1 VSTEP
6 FERLDS
12 TTDFKQ
18 HLGRKVTLRYRVHDD
33 AAHPFSE
40 AIGVVMSVE
49 ADSGGPRVVILTKK
63 SERRVVPIDDVMTGK
78 VLSA

>member
-1 VSTEP
+1 MSTEP

-40 AIGVVMSVE
+40 AIGVVMLVE
-49 ADSGGPRVVILTKK
+49 TESGGPNVVILTKK
-63 SERRVVPIDDVMTGK
+63 SKRRVVPIDDVITGK
-78 VLSA
+78 VLST

>member
-18 HLGRKVTLRYRVHDD
+18 HLGRRVSLRYRVHDD

-40 AIGVVMSVE
+40 ARGVVMSVE
-49 ADSGGPRVVILTKK
+49 TDPGGPNVVILTKK
-63 SERRVVPIDDVMTGK
+63 SKRRVVPIDDVITGK
-78 VLSA
+78 VLST

>member
-1 VSTEP
+1 MSTEP

-18 HLGRKVTLRYRVHDD
+18 HLGRRVTLRYRVHDD

-49 ADSGGPRVVILTKK
+49 TDSAGPSVVILTKK
-63 SERRVVPIDDVMTGK
+63 SKRRVVPIDDVITGK
-78 VLSA
+78 VLST